1 MSGEGHAIAAF
12 LALDR
17 AFTGR
22 LAIKKFLI
30 SLGAIVAIICGAIY
44 VVLSPPRPVIK
55 EVEQKPAKK
64 IVLPYEQQLAKS
76 HDQAVPEADS
86 SEPAGPQA
94 QSDAAKA
101 ATPALQPDKQTAV
114 EPSAQPEGGNAGTEQ
129 GAGETGG
136 AVPPAEDANADNGT
150 AMTPDD
156 GANPSEQAAVPDE
169 GTAPGQRPYDVT
181 AVPPGATPP
190 SPYGAPPAYT
200 PPPPPYARSPRDG
213 LYTGRLQP
221 DPYGAPP
228 PPDAYGAPSPYGA
241 PPPSAYGNTPQ
252 GPYGNGPYGQG
263 GGPYGQG
270 GNGAYGQGSAAA
282 PQVVP
287 GRPGATQSGALQEE
301 WVVVLV
307 SGAGMR
313 ATASEDAPV
322 LFAFPY
328 GRNLKVVE
336 HNGDW
341 VEVTDAKSSAT
352 GWMKNDEVSP
362 IAPPGAGPPPTEAYQ
377 QPQEEQGGWFRRRRG
392 GLADIIGRALG
403 GF

>member
-1 MSGEGHAIAAF
+1 M
-12 LALDR
+12 
-17 AFTGR
+17 GR

-30 SLGAIVAIICGAIY
+30 SLGAIMAIICGAIY

-64 IVLPYEQQLAKS
+64 IVLPYERQLAKS
-76 HDQAVPEADS
+76 HDQAVPEPDS
-86 SEPAGPQA
+86 SASAEPAEPEA

-101 ATPALQPDKQTAV
+101 APPTPQPDKQAAV
-114 EPSAQPEGGNAGTEQ
+114 EPGAQPEGGNAGNEQ
-129 GAGETGG
+129 GPGETGE

-156 GANPSEQAAVPDE
+156 GANPSEQAAGPPDE
-169 GTAPGQRPYDVT
+169 GTAPDNGQRPYDVT
-181 AVPPGATPP
+181 AVPPGAAPP

-200 PPPPPYARSPRDG
+200 PPPAPYARSPRDA
-213 LYTGRLQP
+213 LYTGQPQP

-241 PPPSAYGNTPQ
+241 PPLTAYGNTPQ

-263 GGPYGQG
+263 G
-270 GNGAYGQGSAAA
+270 NGAYGQSSAAA
-282 PQVVP
+282 PQAVP
-287 GRPGATQSGALQEE
+287 GQPAATHSGAPQEE

-328 GRNLKVVE
+328 GRNLKVVA